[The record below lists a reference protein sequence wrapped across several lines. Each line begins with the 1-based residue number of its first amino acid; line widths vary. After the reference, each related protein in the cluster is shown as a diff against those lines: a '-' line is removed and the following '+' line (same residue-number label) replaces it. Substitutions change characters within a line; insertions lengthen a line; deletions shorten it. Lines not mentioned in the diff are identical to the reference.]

1 MKRTRTEEDLIGQIT
16 IDAENN
22 FGINTVRASQ
32 NFADTGITISA
43 EFIKAYIM
51 VKKAALITN
60 QSLGYISDKKA
71 SAIEQACSKY
81 IETPIS
87 IPIDALQG
95 GAGTSTNMAINELL
109 ANTALTLLGEQ
120 KGAYDIISPIEDVN
134 MHQSTNDT
142 YPTALKIAAI
152 FKLRNLSKYTEKL
165 QGAFQKKE
173 KEFADLIKI
182 GKTEMQ
188 YAHPMTLGKE
198 FSAFAEA
205 ISRDRWRIFKC
216 EERLRVINLGGTAI
230 GTGLG
235 APRDYIF
242 TVTENLRNITGIG
255 LARSE
260 NLTDQTANS
269 DLFVEVSGIIKTMAT
284 NLIKICND
292 LRGLHFAQEINLDQK
307 QTGSSI
313 MPGKV
318 NPVIM
323 ENIIQ
328 ISLKVLSNDFLIS
341 QAASRATYQINEFSP
356 LLCHALL
363 ESLHILEKGIEK
375 LTPHIDAITAS
386 KSVMNKVLN
395 TSLSTI
401 TSFVPYIGYKKCEE
415 LIEEYKTE
423 NDKTLIFTDFLKEKL
438 GEDKVNIILSPQK
451 INAMGYNENNT

>member
-1 MKRTRTEEDLIGQIT
+1 MKKIRQEKDLLGEISISA
-16 IDAENN
+16 DNN
-22 FGINTVRASQ
+22 FGIHTIRAGQ
-32 NFADTGITISA
+32 NFADTGHKIPLN
-43 EFIKAYIM
+43 FIKAYMM

-60 QSLGYISDKKA
+60 SSLGYIDETKA
-71 SAIEQACSKY
+71 TAIEKTCDFF
-81 IETPIS
+81 IETPPN

-95 GAGTSTNMAINELL
+95 GAGTSTNMAINELI
-109 ANTALTLLGEQ
+109 ANHALSLLNIE
-120 KGAYDIISPIEDVN
+120 KGSYDKINPVEDVN

-142 YPTALKIAAI
+142 YPTALKVAAI
-152 FKLRNLSKYTEKL
+152 LNLRLLSKYTEKL
-165 QGAFQKKE
+165 QGSFQRKE
-173 KEFADLIKI
+173 KEFSDLIKL

-242 TVTENLRNITGIG
+242 SVTENLRNITGIA

-269 DLFVEVSGIIKTMAT
+269 DLFVETSGIIKTMAV

-292 LRGLHFAQEINLDQK
+292 LRGLHFSNEINLPK
-307 QTGSSI
+307 MQTGSSI

-318 NPVIM
+318 NPVVM

-328 ISLKVLSNDFLIS
+328 IGIKVLSNDFIVNECS
-341 QAASRATYQINEFSP
+341 SRSSYQINEFMP
-356 LLCHALL
+356 LLCNAFLD
-363 ESLHILEKGIEK
+363 SINILAQGIQK
-375 LTPHIDAITAS
+375 LTAHIDAITALPHQMS
-386 KSVMNKVLN
+386 EILN
-395 TSLSTI
+395 ASPCTI

-415 LIEEYKTE
+415 LVIEYNKNVKDKKVFTE
-423 NDKTLIFTDFLKEKL
+423 FLKEKL
-438 GEDKVNIILSPQK
+438 GEEKVNKILSPQK

>member
-1 MKRTRTEEDLIGQIT
+1 MKNTREEKDLLGSIN
-16 IDAENN
+16 IDAEND
-22 FGINTVRASQ
+22 FGIHTIRAMQ
-32 NFADTGITISA
+32 NFTDTGLRIPEI
-43 EFIKAYIM
+43 FIKAYMM
-51 VKKAALITN
+51 VKKSAVITN
-60 QSLGYISDKKA
+60 ASLEYMPKEKA
-71 SAIEQACSKY
+71 AAIEQACDFF
-81 IETPIS
+81 IS
-87 IPIDALQG
+87 NPRTLPVDALQG
-95 GAGTSTNMAINELL
+95 GAGTSTNMSVNELI
-109 ANTALTLLGEQ
+109 ANKALSLMGKE
-120 KGAYDIISPIEDVN
+120 KGAYEIISPVEDVN

-142 YPTALKIAAI
+142 YPTALKVAAI
-152 FKLRNLSKYTEKL
+152 LKLRNLSKYTEKL
-165 QGAFQKKE
+165 QGSFQRKE
-173 KEFADLIKI
+173 KEFADLIKM

-242 TVTENLRNITGIG
+242 TVTENLRAISGVG

-269 DLFVEVSGIIKTMAT
+269 DLFVETGGIIKTMAV
-284 NLIKICND
+284 NLIKICTD
-292 LRGLHFAQEINLDQK
+292 LRGLHFAGEINLPPM

-328 ISLKVLSNDFLIS
+328 IGIKVLANDFIINEC
-341 QAASRATYQINEFSP
+341 ASRASYQINEFMP
-356 LLCHALL
+356 LLGYSFL
-363 ESLHILEKGIEK
+363 ESLSMLEKSAEK
-375 LTPHIDAITAS
+375 LSQHVDKITAS
-386 KSVMNKVLN
+386 PAEMTKILN

-415 LIEEYKTE
+415 LTKEFKDL
-423 NDKTLIFTDFLKEKL
+423 NDKSIIFTDFLKNKL
-438 GEDKVNIILSPQK
+438 GEEMVAKVLSPQK
-451 INAMGYNENNT
+451 INSLGYHENNT